1 MRRKITNAGIL
12 PATAMVLIALLVGA
26 VGIWIGFTR
35 LLRDAWPWQLG
46 GLETTTPGF
55 QLMQLVLTLIGGIGA
70 AILVVVAYRRQRDLE
85 TARFDDR
92 FAAAAAQLGADT
104 AAERLAGVYAMA
116 ALADTWR
123 QHRQQCI
130 DVLCGYLRLPYDP
143 AEGLLAEVVKE
154 RTWPVGEADK
164 HGRGE
169 MQKET
174 RTYRSLPNDR
184 EVRHT
189 IIRVITEHLRDAAP
203 IPWHGHDFDFTGAVF
218 DGGDFTRAIFAGGQ
232 VSFDRATFSG
242 GLVSFLGAT
251 FSGGQVSFAGASF
264 SGGQVSFGGVKFS
277 GGTVGFAGATFSGG
291 QVNFFAASFS
301 GGRVGFAEATFSG
314 GQVNFGVAFPGGLEN
329 FLAAR
334 FSGGDV
340 SFAGA
345 SFSGGQVNFVSSFSG
360 GLVSFLAA
368 SFSGGKVNFVSSF
381 SGSYVSFDRA
391 SFSGGQLDFCGA
403 DFPGGTMTLDESN
416 FGDDARV
423 LMPSYDAGMPGW
435 PTRDGELFFG
445 WPPPETAGGAES
457 GDGEGPVPDRS
468 GSGAS

>member
-1 MRRKITNAGIL
+1 
-12 PATAMVLIALLVGA
+12 MVLITLLVGA

-116 ALADTWR
+116 ALADTWE

-169 MQKET
+169 TQKET

-189 IIRVITEHLRDAAP
+189 IVRVITEHLRDTAP
-203 IPWHGHDFDFTGAVF
+203 IPWQGCDFDFTGAVF
-218 DGGDFTRAIFAGGQ
+218 DGGNFYEA
-232 VSFDRATFSG
+232 VFSG
-242 GLVSFLGAT
+242 GLVSFSGA
-251 FSGGQVSFAGASF
+251 VFAG
-264 SGGQVSFGGVKFS
+264 GRVSFGGAQIS
-277 GGTVGFAGATFSGG
+277 GGAMTFGGAKFAGGEVSFRGAKVSDGGLFFDEAEFATGEVTFDRAVLSGGWVSFESVKFAGATVSFER
-291 QVNFFAASFS
+291 VEFA
-301 GGRVGFAEATFSG
+301 
-314 GQVNFGVAFPGGLEN
+314 GGLLSFDDAE
-329 FLAAR
+329 
-334 FSGGDV
+334 
-340 SFAGA
+340 FAGGELTFGGA
-345 SFSGGQVNFVSSFSG
+345 KFFEGSVTFDGAEFSNGTVSVG
-360 GLVSFLAA
+360 
-368 SFSGGKVNFVSSF
+368 
-381 SGSYVSFDRA
+381 
-391 SFSGGQLDFCGA
+391 GA
-403 DFPGGTMTLDESN
+403 DSDGGCN
-416 FGDDARV
+416 HHGGARV
-423 LMPSYDAGMPGW
+423 LMAPYDSDMPGW
-435 PTRDGELFFG
+435 PTKDGELFFG
-445 WPPPETAGGAES
+445 WPPPEAS
-457 GDGEGPVPDRS
+457 GDLGSVGEASVGD
-468 GSGAS
+468 GSGLAGS